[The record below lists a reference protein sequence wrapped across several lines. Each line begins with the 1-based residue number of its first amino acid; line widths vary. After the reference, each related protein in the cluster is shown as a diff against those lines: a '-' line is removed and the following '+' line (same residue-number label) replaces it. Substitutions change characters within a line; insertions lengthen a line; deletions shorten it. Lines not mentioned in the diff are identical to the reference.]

1 MKALSFP
8 LNLTYKESQNFLG
21 LLVQNIGTHC
31 RSISVKKSK
40 PTLFL
45 IICTKFQTFGTPNEG
60 EIEETN
66 FLGHPVPKQFLLQ
79 KSKIPL
85 KMTLHAKFQVIIL
98 KNK

>member
-1 MKALSFP
+1 MNALSFP
-8 LNLTYKESQNFLG
+8 LNLTYKESQNCSG
-21 LLVQNIGTHC
+21 LLVQNIETHC

-66 FLGHPVPKQFLLQ
+66 FLGHPVTKNFYCKNQ
-79 KSKIPL
+79 KS
-85 KMTLHAKFQVIIL
+85 H
-98 KNK
+98 